1 MSDLPNL
8 SEEYDFFEKLFDN
21 AEKEQVGD
29 LYKKELYIMKEDLDS
44 NKYKTTLKLMHDTL
58 LNKFMREEYT
68 EFIPKNEVS
77 QLISPPEKKD
87 IINNKGNQKDD
98 GLDKEFLDE
107 YEYLKELY
115 RLNYLTFSPLALEY
129 FEKVNEPRK
138 KNVKKEVKAEN
149 NININNE
156 NFYNYNKKEE
166 INDEQKEKDDKLL
179 KLLNFDY
186 ENFELNNDL
195 LFNISQGFIDL
206 NRLKESNVKYV
217 EKNNQNKDNSESYD
231 SSKNDEFDI
240 YEYDE
245 ELNNEL
251 VEKIFKFIKNY
262 EKNPLFL
269 IAITRF
275 KDELSKLPPKCKN
288 KIKNEFFKLWD
299 TEFIKMEKEHQ
310 ILMKK
315 KGEEERKEQL
325 IKQKIYLERLKKERE
340 IEKTIKIEKEND
352 FIKELQKIQKEAKDK
367 MGKEN
372 KNKKKKKIRHSNKS
386 VSPSKKDLIRSNK
399 RYYCSGFNL
408 YKEIISNKKRNAS
421 VK

>member
-1 MSDLPNL
+1 M
-8 SEEYDFFEKLFDN
+8 
-21 AEKEQVGD
+21 
-29 LYKKELYIMKEDLDS
+29 
-44 NKYKTTLKLMHDTL
+44 
-58 LNKFMREEYT
+58 
-68 EFIPKNEVS
+68 
-77 QLISPPEKKD
+77 
-87 IINNKGNQKDD
+87 
-98 GLDKEFLDE
+98 
-107 YEYLKELY
+107 
-115 RLNYLTFSPLALEY
+115 
-129 FEKVNEPRK
+129 NEPRK
-138 KNVKKEVKAEN
+138 KNVKKEEKAEN

-340 IEKTIKIEKEND
+340 I
-352 FIKELQKIQKEAKDK
+352 
-367 MGKEN
+367 
-372 KNKKKKKIRHSNKS
+372 
-386 VSPSKKDLIRSNK
+386 
-399 RYYCSGFNL
+399 
-408 YKEIISNKKRNAS
+408 
-421 VK
+421 

>member
-87 IINNKGNQKDD
+87 LTNNKGSQKDD

-138 KNVKKEVKAEN
+138 RNVKIEEKEEN
-149 NININNE
+149 NINKNNE

-231 SSKNDEFDI
+231 SSKNDEFDV

-251 VEKIFKFIKNY
+251 VEKTLKFIKNY
-262 EKNPLFL
+262 EKNPLFINA
-269 IAITRF
+269 IARF

-310 ILMKK
+310 ILIKK

-340 IEKTIKIEKEND
+340 I
-352 FIKELQKIQKEAKDK
+352 
-367 MGKEN
+367 
-372 KNKKKKKIRHSNKS
+372 
-386 VSPSKKDLIRSNK
+386 
-399 RYYCSGFNL
+399 
-408 YKEIISNKKRNAS
+408 
-421 VK
+421 